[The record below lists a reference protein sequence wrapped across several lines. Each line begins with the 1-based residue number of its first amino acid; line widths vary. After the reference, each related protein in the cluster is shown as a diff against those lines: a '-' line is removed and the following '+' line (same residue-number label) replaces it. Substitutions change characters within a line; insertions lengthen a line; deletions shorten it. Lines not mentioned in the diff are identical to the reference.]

1 MLTAAR
7 TQIRANF
14 REKATLPPSDPA
26 IPDAIQH
33 AEAVAAFLRA
43 NVVQGKREGNDGETY
58 STYNTVRRRGARSRG
73 NVSLTTFA
81 MLLELRIHEHTH
93 RGDNDSIKS
102 AGGGKEL
109 LDGGGCCS
117 S

>member
-1 MLTAAR
+1 MALPAYRSLFRATRLAFQGDERMLTAAR

-14 REKATLPPSDPA
+14 REKATLPASDPA
-26 IPDAIQH
+26 VPDAIQH

-58 STYNTVRRRGARSRG
+58 K
-73 NVSLTTFA
+73 
-81 MLLELRIHEHTH
+81 LRIHEHTH

>member
-14 REKATLPPSDPA
+14 REKASLPASDPT
-26 IPDAIQH
+26 IPDAIRH

-43 NVVQGKREGNDGETY
+43 NVVQGKREGEDGETY
-58 STYNTVRRRGARSRG
+58 STYTHTTEATTGECEEDFLLTQFG
-73 NVSLTTFA
+73 NI
-81 MLLELRIHEHTH
+81 ELRIHEHTH

>member
-14 REKATLPPSDPA
+14 REKATLPPSDPT
-26 IPDAIQH
+26 IPDAIKH

-58 STYNTVRRRGARSRG
+58 STHTFFTQPRLTIEECEENKLLTRFWESRIENT
-73 NVSLTTFA
+73 
-81 MLLELRIHEHTH
+81 
-93 RGDNDSIKS
+93 
-102 AGGGKEL
+102 
-109 LDGGGCCS
+109 
-117 S
+117 